1 MRRKKEIAGCGNKI
15 TIGEL
20 KEKKV
25 GVVFSSGFFGFFAHA
40 GCFKA
45 LQDLGIKPVGYSG
58 SSSGAILA
66 AYAATGM
73 DAQAI
78 TELLFTLKKEDFWD
92 PEPWYKTGVA
102 ALTFLK
108 GWLGYLKGEKFS
120 NLLVRTLPVQSFE
133 ELRTP
138 CVIVGCNLSKFQKE
152 VFTSGSIAEAVY
164 ASGTIPWIFKIKYI
178 KEDLFLDGG
187 LVDKVPLEALSEK
200 VDADVILVHYIA
212 SLGLKEKSNAFL
224 SKVFSPQKAYSL
236 SMDIVR
242 QEHYQSQK
250 KLVEQRGIR
259 VIELK
264 PSVPP
269 VGPNRLGVGK
279 AAFDAAYQYTMNVL
293 ECGVDKN

>member
-1 MRRKKEIAGCGNKI
+1 MNAE
-15 TIGEL
+15 EL
-20 KEKKV
+20 QNKKV
-25 GVVFSSGFFGFFAHA
+25 GLVFSSGFFGFFAHA
-40 GCFKA
+40 GCYKA

-58 SSSGAILA
+58 TSSGAILA

-78 TELLFTLKKEDFWD
+78 AELLFTLKKEDFWD

-108 GWLGYLKGEKFS
+108 GWLGYLKGDKFKD
-120 NLLVRTLPVQSFE
+120 LLVKTLPLQNFE
-133 ELRTP
+133 ELKTP
-138 CVIVGCNLSKFQKE
+138 CVIVGCNLSKGKKE
-152 VFTSGSIAEAVY
+152 VFTLGSIADAVH
-164 ASGTIPWIFKIKYI
+164 ASGTIPWIFKIKPI
-178 KEDLFLDGG
+178 GEDLFLDGG
-187 LVDKVPLEALSEK
+187 LVDKVPLEVLSER

-212 SLGLKEKSNAFL
+212 SHGLNDKKNAFL

-242 QEHYQSQK
+242 QEHYKSQK

-269 VGPNRLGVGK
+269 VSPNGLDAGR
-279 AAFDAAYQYTMNVL
+279 AAFEAAYQHTMKALTGDV
-293 ECGVDKN
+293 